1 MEKLYLEILKK
12 YSKVIFFFFIIILSF
27 FFYNI
32 KDFQLDASSDT
43 LILDQDEDLKK
54 YREVV
59 NDYGTND
66 FLIVTFTAK
75 NKILEKN
82 NLSIIK
88 SFIGTING
96 LPWVQNVQSIFD
108 APLLQINDQTLT
120 DLTNEILT
128 IDSPNI
134 SLIEAESELVNSPIF
149 KNLIIS
155 EDGLSTGVLI
165 NIKRN
170 ERYDFLVRERAR
182 LNEINEKTYSDIS
195 NFDIINEEYEIIK
208 KEFDNNRHQNI
219 TEIRK
224 IIDRYDGNNLEIYLG
239 GVSMI
244 ADDTIT
250 FVKKDIA
257 IFGIGAILFILIVLF
272 LVLKIQFGWLFVFQI
287 ALHL

>member
-32 KDFQLDASSDT
+32 KNFQLDASSDT

-88 SFIGTING
+88 SFIGIING
-96 LPWVQNVQSIFD
+96 LPWVQDVQSIFD

-134 SLIEAESELVNSPIF
+134 SLIEAESELE
-149 KNLIIS
+149 LES
-155 EDGLSTGVLI
+155 ELEQDITGRQV
-165 NIKRN
+165 
-170 ERYDFLVRERAR
+170 
-182 LNEINEKTYSDIS
+182 
-195 NFDIINEEYEIIK
+195 
-208 KEFDNNRHQNI
+208 
-219 TEIRK
+219 
-224 IIDRYDGNNLEIYLG
+224 
-239 GVSMI
+239 
-244 ADDTIT
+244 
-250 FVKKDIA
+250 
-257 IFGIGAILFILIVLF
+257 
-272 LVLKIQFGWLFVFQI
+272 
-287 ALHL
+287 